1 VLPEL
6 EENNMRH
13 FIHLITISISLLA
26 MSLPAAAQSRPAVD
40 VVIAMDVSGSM
51 SGLIDSAKQRLW
63 DVVNTFGRAQ
73 PQPELRVAIVS
84 YGNPNYGIDSGYVRI
99 DQPLTTDLDR
109 VNETLFAF
117 TTNGGSEYVARA
129 IATSIDELDW
139 SQSADAM
146 RVIFVAGNESA
157 EQDPAFTL
165 EDVLARAVENGIIVN
180 AIYCG
185 PENDSIAS
193 SWRQLASHTQGSFA
207 AIDQS
212 ANVVAQIETPVDA
225 RLAELSAKL
234 NETYIPYGDE
244 GTQRKERQ
252 AQQDRNAQEMSISAL
267 ASRVITK
274 ASALYQSVQ
283 WDLVDA
289 LEQGKPLSE
298 IESEKLPEKMR
309 NMPLDEIAQV
319 VKAQSQRRDELKK
332 EIADLDVQRRA
343 YVEEYRSTNGAEGL
357 GAALSDALTRQAE
370 EHGFVVN

>member
-1 VLPEL
+1 
-6 EENNMRH
+6 MRR

-129 IATSIDELDW
+129 VATSIDELDW

-165 EDVLARAVENGIIVN
+165 EDVLARAVDNGIIVN

-185 PENDSIAS
+185 SENDSIAS

-225 RLAELSAKL
+225 RLAELSARL
-234 NETYIPYGDE
+234 NETYIPYGE
-244 GTQRKERQ
+244 KGTQRKERQ

-298 IESEKLPEKMR
+298 IESAKLPEKMR

-357 GAALSDALTRQAE
+357 GAALSDALMEQAE